1 MEENDENIQ
10 VELGTEIMEPPEA
23 EEDDDENESETE
35 MHDTKIIREIEGG
48 HKDNICVNCGQE
60 LATKETLIEHI
71 RQNTGCLQHYGGS
84 QGIEKL
90 KIDLN
95 LNEFA
100 IKYQVD
106 DNIACAPVVED
117 GCSKLDHSMIDD
129 IRTLPAG

>member
-1 MEENDENIQ
+1 MER
-10 VELGTEIMEPPEA
+10 PEA
-23 EEDDDENESETE
+23 EEDDDDNESETE
-35 MHDTKIIREIEGG
+35 IQEDETSMIRQIEGG

-60 LATKETLIEHI
+60 LETKETFIEHI
-71 RQNTGCLQHYGGS
+71 RQNTECLQHYGGA

-95 LNEFA
+95 PNEFA

-117 GCSKLDHSMIDD
+117 GCSKLDHSMIED

>member
-1 MEENDENIQ
+1 MEENDGNIQ
-10 VELGTEIMEPPEA
+10 AELGTEIMEPPE
-23 EEDDDENESETE
+23 EEEDENESETE
-35 MHDTKIIREIEGG
+35 IHEDETTIIRQIEGG
-48 HKDNICVNCGQE
+48 QKDKICVNCGQE

-71 RQNTGCLQHYGGS
+71 RQNTECFQHYGGS

-117 GCSKLDHSMIDD
+117 GCSKLDHSMIED

>member
-23 EEDDDENESETE
+23 EEDYENESETE
-35 MHDTKIIREIEGG
+35 MHKTKIIREIEGG

-117 GCSKLDHSMIDD
+117 GCSKLDHSMIED

>member
-10 VELGTEIMEPPEA
+10 AELRTEIMEPPEA
-23 EEDDDENESETE
+23 EEDDENESETE
-35 MHDTKIIREIEGG
+35 MHETTIIRQIEGG

-60 LATKETLIEHI
+60 LATKETLIKHI
-71 RQNTGCLQHYGGS
+71 RQNTECLQHYGGS

-100 IKYQVD
+100 VKYQVD

-117 GCSKLDHSMIDD
+117 GCSKLDHSMIED

>member
-1 MEENDENIQ
+1 MEENIQ
-10 VELGTEIMEPPEA
+10 VELGTEA
-23 EEDDDENESETE
+23 EEDDDENETETGMQE
-35 MHDTKIIREIEGG
+35 TTIIREIVSG

-100 IKYQVD
+100 VKYQID

-117 GCSKLDHSMIDD
+117 GCSKLDHSMIED

>member
-10 VELGTEIMEPPEA
+10 AELRTEIMEPPEA
-23 EEDDDENESETE
+23 EEDEENESETE
-35 MHDTKIIREIEGG
+35 MHETTIIRQIEGG

-117 GCSKLDHSMIDD
+117 GCSKLDHSMIED

>member
-35 MHDTKIIREIEGG
+35 MHEKTIIRQIEGG
-48 HKDNICVNCGQE
+48 HKDNTCVNCGQE

-71 RQNTGCLQHYGGS
+71 RQNNECLQHYGGS

-117 GCSKLDHSMIDD
+117 GCSKLDHSMIED